1 MRLMP
6 VFALLLMLQV
16 SPLTLAQSGGGRFVV
31 GPSTV
36 ESSAMR
42 AEARRM
48 QATGTLQA
56 VADALNSILI
66 LPREV
71 SLRYAEC
78 GEANAYYDSST
89 HEILMCLEL
98 MAGMAETLDGQFEE
112 ESTEQDAL
120 GGAYIAV
127 VLHEVGHALVHV
139 LEIPITGRE
148 EDAVDQLSA
157 WMLIKAG
164 DAEAVL
170 GAAASYYTDLEELD
184 HADYAG
190 LHSLDAQRYFNL
202 VCWAY
207 GSDPDN
213 SQELIDSWELPE
225 DRAEGCAEEYALLD
239 RSWSR
244 LLGAHLR
251 SQDVTALA
259 IPRATQAPAGG
270 HGDDDFASEH
280 VDVET
285 TDEDSPRVVGRGAVN
300 SVDAEFTD
308 TPYEPADEVERE
320 SGTVGRIEKVEKLQ
334 KLERLD

>member
-6 VFALLLMLQV
+6 VFALLLMLQI

-270 HGDDDFASEH
+270 RGDDFASEF
-280 VDVET
+280 VDDAP

-300 SVDAEFTD
+300 NIEDGEPGFTPRD
-308 TPYEPADEVERE
+308 EATEPG
-320 SGTVGRIEKVEKLQ
+320 SVGRIEKVEKLQ
-334 KLERLD
+334 KLERVD